1 MELIKKLKSRQGFSL
16 SEMLLA
22 MLIIG
27 LTVSFIGGG
36 ITVLKDAYDRIT
48 LRAEAQT
55 LLSTVITSVSA
66 ELRNADEI
74 EKIESDYGISQWSFY
89 NPKRGYR
96 MYLQNQNNNIYVKT
110 EIASK
115 EVPLLTKKLM
125 TNGLVPKLEDLT
137 YENQVLTYTA
147 KIYYKNEIYEEQT
160 ISVRPVNA
168 D

>member
-1 MELIKKLKSRQGFSL
+1 MKIIKKLESRQGFSL
-16 SEMLLA
+16 SEMLLS
-22 MLIIG
+22 MLIIA

-48 LRAEAQT
+48 LRADAQT

-66 ELRNADEI
+66 ELRNADDI
-74 EKIESDYGISQWSFY
+74 ENIGGSSHWSFY

-96 MYLQNQNNNIYVKT
+96 MYLENQNDNIYVKT

-125 TNGLVPKLEDLT
+125 TNGLVPKVEDVT

-147 KIYYKNEIYEEQT
+147 KIYYKNEVYEEQT
-160 ISVRPVNA
+160 IHVRPVNA